1 MILHDLVKLMEE
13 DCNSYADIGKEP
25 NDGVGS
31 CGLNATLIREYVR
44 YVIEKNVNFQKFQLI
59 GNFDILSGQRSAT

>member
-13 DCNSYADIGKEP
+13 DSNSYADIGKEP

-44 YVIEKNVNFQKFQLI
+44 YDIIKQNVNFQNLCMTSSI
-59 GNFDILSGQRSAT
+59 